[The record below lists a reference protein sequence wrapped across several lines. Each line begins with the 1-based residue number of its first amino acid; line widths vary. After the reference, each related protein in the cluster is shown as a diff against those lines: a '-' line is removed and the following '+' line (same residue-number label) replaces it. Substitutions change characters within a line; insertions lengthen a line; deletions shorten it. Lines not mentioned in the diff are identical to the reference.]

1 MFDQAVEVTRSSDV
15 ADVMVGHN
23 KDSDGEGDD
32 RTSLN
37 APGRTNNLVSAI
49 CAANPNTAIVVQ
61 SASAVSM
68 PWIEQAHAI
77 VLGWYQGQEN
87 GNALADVLLE
97 AAQDRSIIGKDVLI
111 GYTSFEEREVG
122 PLWPLGFGLSYTSF
136 SLSGVRFHGQMS
148 TFTDSMIAMHA
159 CLSIDGEHDGHEV
172 VQVYI
177 SPSSQIRAKGL
188 DSYPKTLV
196 GFRKTWMPAGKRV
209 NFKSLFAV
217 RN

>member
-1 MFDQAVEVTRSSDV
+1 MFDQAVEVARSSDV

-49 CAANPNTAIVVQ
+49 CAANPNTAFVVQ

-87 GNALADVLLE
+87 GNALADVLLGE
-97 AAQDRSIIGKDVLI
+97 CNFSGKTSI
-111 GYTSFEEREVG
+111 
-122 PLWPLGFGLSYTSF
+122 
-136 SLSGVRFHGQMS
+136 
-148 TFTDSMIAMHA
+148 TFPT
-159 CLSIDGEHDGHEV
+159 
-172 VQVYI
+172 
-177 SPSSQIRAKGL
+177 
-188 DSYPKTLV
+188 
-196 GFRKTWMPAGKRV
+196 
-209 NFKSLFAV
+209 
-217 RN
+217 